1 MYIRSSGYSDKSGDI
16 PENYSGIA
24 LSKDENRE
32 NANNTLPKEEPSQ
45 PAMNLSCDEPKRED
59 CKKGVGGGL
68 ISGLF
73 DRFGIKEVES
83 SDITLLA
90 LAVLLIFGED
100 DDYVWIFLL
109 LLLIVK

>member
-45 PAMNLSCDEPKRED
+45 NAMSFTNDDQKRED

-73 DRFGIKEVES
+73 DRLGIKEVES

>member
-1 MYIRSSGYSDKSGDI
+1 
-16 PENYSGIA
+16 
-24 LSKDENRE
+24 
-32 NANNTLPKEEPSQ
+32 
-45 PAMNLSCDEPKRED
+45 AMSFTNDDQKRED

-73 DRFGIKEVES
+73 DRLGIKEVES

-100 DDYVWIFLL
+100 DDYIWIFLL

>member
-1 MYIRSSGYSDKSGDI
+1 MYIRNSGYTDKSGEI
-16 PENYSGIA
+16 PDNYSGIA

-32 NANNTLPKEEPSQ
+32 NVNNTLQKEESSQ
-45 PAMNLSCDEPKRED
+45 PAMNFTCDESKRDD
-59 CKKGVGGGL
+59 CKKGVGSGL
-68 ISGLF
+68 LSGLF

-90 LAVLLIFGED
+90 LAVLLIFGDD
-100 DDYVWIFLL
+100 DDYIWIFLL

>member
-1 MYIRSSGYSDKSGDI
+1 
-16 PENYSGIA
+16 
-24 LSKDENRE
+24 
-32 NANNTLPKEEPSQ
+32 
-45 PAMNLSCDEPKRED
+45 
-59 CKKGVGGGL
+59 VGGGL

-73 DRFGIKEVES
+73 DRLGIKEVES

-100 DDYVWIFLL
+100 DDYIWIFLL